1 MVFALYL
8 AACGTRSAS
17 SPDAAAARDAGV
29 ATTPGVTTATTRDSA
44 WETGFCERVAVTNT
58 TASALTWT
66 VVHRID
72 GRVTTSWN
80 SERVGDGGDVVFR
93 GAMWNRTLAPG
104 ERTELG
110 FCASR

>member
-1 MVFALYL
+1 
-8 AACGTRSAS
+8 
-17 SPDAAAARDAGV
+17 
-29 ATTPGVTTATTRDSA
+29 
-44 WETGFCERVAVTNT
+44 VTNT
-58 TASALTWT
+58 TATSVTWT
-66 VVHRID
+66 VVHRIE